1 MKKITLARDIFEKK
15 ERERQ
20 RQRQF
25 VPIINLNL
33 SPQKIE
39 VIKKLINNEL
49 KRNEETKIDKLK
61 KFIGNI
67 FAILIILAAI
77 LGAVWL
83 IKIFIGGIFG

>member
-1 MKKITLARDIFEKK
+1 MKKISLARDIFERK
-15 ERERQ
+15 ERERL
-20 RQRQF
+20 RQF
-25 VPIINLNL
+25 APNIILNL

-49 KRNEETKIDKLK
+49 KRNEETKIDKIK